1 MQKTFRSKA
10 KNIELIKKAKDKL
23 LEQYVEYGKE
33 YYAGNLIYIKKS
45 GEITMINLV
54 SGEEKTLN
62 GTDRS

>member
-1 MQKTFRSKA
+1 MDWKIISVT
-10 KNIELIKKAKDKL
+10 ELIKKAKDKL

-33 YYAGNLIYIKKS
+33 YYAGNLIYIKRS